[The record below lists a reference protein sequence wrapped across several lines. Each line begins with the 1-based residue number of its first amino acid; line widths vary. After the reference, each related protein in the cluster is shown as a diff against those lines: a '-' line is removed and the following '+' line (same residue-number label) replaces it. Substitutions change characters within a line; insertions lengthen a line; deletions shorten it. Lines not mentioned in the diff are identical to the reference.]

1 MCKHQANKTPGNRM
15 PVTQTI
21 ALRLRSDVYTRY
33 AAEAGAQGLGLATYL
48 RQRLEREDGI
58 LEELVRLRRAIDQ
71 GPVPAPG
78 TAAAASPSSDDPVFL
93 ELLLLLRGIA
103 KPDGIRMA
111 AGELRRLGKE
121 PWSPTAR

>member
-1 MCKHQANKTPGNRM
+1 M